1 MNHTI
6 TTTLWDKYFR
16 YLDDE
21 AKSKNI
27 TKKSI
32 IEKWLEYYKKYEL
45 ESRVKQGLKS
55 RKEEYKKI
63 NWELTSIQ
71 FKSLKD

>member
-6 TTTLWDKYFR
+6 TTTLWEKFINF
-16 YLDDE
+16 LDSE

-45 ESRVKQGLKS
+45 EKQVKAWFEK
-55 RKEEYKKI
+55 RFWEYKEVSSDF
-63 NWELTSIQ
+63 NDIQ
-71 FKSLKD
+71 FNSIKD